1 MRWEGYERKLSPN
14 WINLAQGMI
23 HFVNTAVDLRV
34 LSCIGGIFIK
44 CYSGNKSLP
53 REVRDKGLPDAS

>member
-14 WINLAQGMI
+14 LIHLAQDLI

-34 LSCIGGIFIK
+34 LPNTGGIFIK
-44 CYSGNKSLP
+44 CYSSNKSLP
-53 REVRDKGLPDAS
+53 RDVSDQGLPDAS